1 MINDSG
7 VAYRLGTR
15 TGDANL
21 QSVATG
27 VDLDELL
34 KRGVGLKA
42 SDVHIHSGYPLLVR
56 IAGNIIR
63 LGEEPFHSTEL
74 HQALVAVLS
83 ERDRGVFEQKK
94 DVDFTYEIPGLAR
107 FRGSL
112 FMSHL
117 GINASFRI
125 LPPAPST
132 LEALNLPAALHRFT
146 EYHHGIVLITG
157 PAGCG
162 KSTTLAALINLVN
175 EHHKGSHVLS
185 LEEPIE
191 TLHPNKGCVVNQR
204 QVFLHTSSYERAMR
218 AALREDPDVIIIGEM
233 RDAET
238 ISLALTAA
246 ETGHLVMAS
255 MHTTDAIK
263 SISRIVDAFHPDKQS
278 QIRTMLAESLQ
289 GVFSQVLLPT
299 ADGQSR
305 VLAYELLFVT
315 PAISSMIKEKKTF
328 QIPSVMQTGKAQGM
342 VTLSTSIGDLLRA
355 GTITRDVA
363 KKYVDESM
371 L

>member
-1 MINDSG
+1 ME
-7 VAYRLGTR
+7 YRAGTR
-15 TGDANL
+15 TGAAKL

-27 VDLDELL
+27 FNLDELL
-34 KRGVGLKA
+34 KRGVDLKA
-42 SDVHIHSGYPLLVR
+42 SDVHLHSGYPLMVRVAGNVVR
-56 IAGNIIR
+56 IDETN
-63 LGEEPFHSTEL
+63 LEHSQL
-74 HQALVAVLS
+74 YDPLIALLS
-83 ERDRGVFEQKK
+83 DRDKQVFATKK
-94 DVDFTYEIPGLAR
+94 DVDFTYEIPGIAR
-107 FRGSL
+107 LRGSL
-112 FMSHL
+112 FTSHL

-125 LPPAPST
+125 LPPEPVS
-132 LEALNLPAALHRFT
+132 LEALGLPPTLARFT
-146 EYHHGIVLITG
+146 EYHHGIVLVTG
-157 PAGCG
+157 PAGSG
-162 KSTTLAALINLVN
+162 KSTTLCALVNLVN
-175 EHHKGSHVLS
+175 EHHKGSHILC

-263 SISRIVDAFHPDKQS
+263 SISRIVDAFHPEKQS

-289 GVFSQVLLPT
+289 GVFSQVLIPT
-299 ADGQSR
+299 ADGNAR
-305 VLAYELLFVT
+305 ALAYELLFVT
-315 PAISSMIKEKKTF
+315 PAISTMIKEKKTF

-342 VTLSTSIGDLLRA
+342 ITLAQSVGDLVRA
-355 GTITRDVA
+355 GTITKETA
-363 KKYVDESM
+363 KRYVDET
-371 L
+371 LL

>member
-1 MINDSG
+1 MSNVYV
-7 VAYRLGTR
+7 VAYSLGTR
-15 TGDANL
+15 SGVTNL

-27 VDLDELL
+27 VDLDDIL
-34 KRGVGLKA
+34 KRGVNLKA
-42 SDVHIHSGYPLLVR
+42 SDVHLHSGYPLLVR
-56 IAGNIIR
+56 IAGNVVQA
-63 LGEEPFHSTEL
+63 GESTFTSAEL
-74 HQALVAVLS
+74 HPTLLGILS
-83 ERDRGVFEQKK
+83 ERDRGVFEQRK

-112 FMSHL
+112 FLSHL

-132 LEALNLPAALHRFT
+132 LEQLNLPAVLSRFI

-162 KSTTLAALINLVN
+162 KSTTLAALINLIN
-175 EHHKGSHVLS
+175 ENHKGSHILS

-191 TLHPNKGCVVNQR
+191 TLHLNKGCVVNQR

-218 AALREDPDVIIIGEM
+218 AALREDPDVIVIGEM

-263 SISRIVDAFHPDKQS
+263 SISRIVDAFHPDKQA

-289 GVFSQVLLPT
+289 AVFSQVLLPT
-299 ADGQSR
+299 ADGTSR

-342 VTLSTSIGDLLRA
+342 ITLATSVGDLLRA

-363 KKYVDESM
+363 KKFVDESM